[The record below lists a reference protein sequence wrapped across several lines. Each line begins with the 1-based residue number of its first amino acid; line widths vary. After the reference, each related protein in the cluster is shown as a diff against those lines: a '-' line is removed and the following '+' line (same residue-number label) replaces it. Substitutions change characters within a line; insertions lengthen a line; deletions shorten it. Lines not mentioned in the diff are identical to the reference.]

1 MSGDAQKQK
10 WIFLLSMA
18 LVFVG
23 SSCVSHRD
31 LISLNGAD
39 FYFSPKEA
47 MPDSMAQVVPTPAFQ
62 PYKIRTHDQLL
73 IQFNSFEGSTG
84 DFINQNQG
92 NQSGANRFQYDP
104 PTVYFNSYSVSDSG
118 FIKLPILEEVPV
130 VGLTTTEI
138 QNLLDEKLK
147 PYLRLAATNV
157 KLGNRR
163 VTLMG
168 EVQRPGVQ
176 YLYNEKNTLLEAI
189 SLAGDFTPFSDRRK
203 VKVIRQTDTGV
214 KSVYL
219 NLNRS
224 DFLATSFYYVQPNDV
239 IYVQPLKAKSFDV
252 SSRSIGVVISG
263 ISLAAVIVSIIVR
276 R

>member
-73 IQFNSFEGSTG
+73 IQVNSFEGSTG

-118 FIKLPILEEVPV
+118 FIKTSYSGRSTRGRADDHGNPK
-130 VGLTTTEI
+130 LT
-138 QNLLDEKLK
+138 
-147 PYLRLAATNV
+147 
-157 KLGNRR
+157 
-163 VTLMG
+163 
-168 EVQRPGVQ
+168 
-176 YLYNEKNTLLEAI
+176 
-189 SLAGDFTPFSDRRK
+189 RRK
-203 VKVIRQTDTGV
+203 IKA
-214 KSVYL
+214 L
-219 NLNRS
+219 
-224 DFLATSFYYVQPNDV
+224 LASGGHER
-239 IYVQPLKAKSFDV
+239 KA
-252 SSRSIGVVISG
+252 G
-263 ISLAAVIVSIIVR
+263 
-276 R
+276 